1 MYETEFLTAGLTII
15 GGVIVYVIGELINQF
30 IIKPVVEL
38 KEEIGRVASS
48 LTYYAYIYSNPK
60 TANRETELEASHE
73 LRLRA
78 SELRAKMNN
87 VSKMMLSRCKLS
99 KENIKKASKGLIF
112 LSNATFSGDSS
123 KNYEKRK
130 EIEKLLNIEHE

>member
-1 MYETEFLTAGLTII
+1 MYETEFITAGITII
-15 GGVIVYVIGELINQF
+15 VGVTVYVIGEILNQF
-30 IIKPVVEL
+30 MIKPIIEL

-99 KENIKKASKGLIF
+99 KENVKKASEGLIF
-112 LSNATFSGDSS
+112 LSNALFSG
-123 KNYEKRK
+123 KPLGNYEKRK
-130 EIEKLLNIEHE
+130 EIENLLNIEHE

>member
-1 MYETEFLTAGLTII
+1 MYETEFITAGITII
-15 GGVIVYVIGELINQF
+15 VGVTVYVIGEILNQF
-30 IIKPVVEL
+30 MIKPIIEL

-99 KENIKKASKGLIF
+99 KENIKKASEGLIF
-112 LSNATFSGDSS
+112 LSNATFSG
-123 KNYEKRK
+123 KPLGNYEKRK
-130 EIEKLLNIEHE
+130 EIENLLNIEHE

>member
-1 MYETEFLTAGLTII
+1 MYETEFITAGITII
-15 GGVIVYVIGELINQF
+15 VGVTVYVIGEILNQF
-30 IIKPVVEL
+30 MIKPIIEL

-99 KENIKKASKGLIF
+99 KENIKKASEGLIF
-112 LSNATFSGDSS
+112 LSNALFSG
-123 KNYEKRK
+123 KPLGNYEKRK
-130 EIEKLLNIEHE
+130 EIENLLNIEHE